1 MAGLPSARAGAI
13 VSGLA
18 GLDPPAPFL
27 ALPLIALLRGAVGLA
42 DARVR
47 AVAGIDFRLR
57 APVQF
62 DRPQAIGAMLC
73 IFLLCGQRR
82 GERGQDQ
89 RGERK
94 EQADHDRCLPR
105 NGFPPAERRRRPCFA
120 GCGPICARPMTT
132 PRKTLSLSRVVA
144 PASGPELSPEAQL
157 IAQAIRRKLC
167 ITAVYNKTA
176 MVITPHIL
184 YTKHDDPFI
193 DGVVTLRDGKVPAE
207 PKLGTFK
214 LAGLNSVMLTADN
227 FEPHALFDPTDAK
240 YEGVTLAKL
249 G

>member
-1 MAGLPSARAGAI
+1 M
-13 VSGLA
+13 
-18 GLDPPAPFL
+18 
-27 ALPLIALLRGAVGLA
+27 
-42 DARVR
+42 
-47 AVAGIDFRLR
+47 
-57 APVQF
+57 
-62 DRPQAIGAMLC
+62 
-73 IFLLCGQRR
+73 
-82 GERGQDQ
+82 
-89 RGERK
+89 
-94 EQADHDRCLPR
+94 
-105 NGFPPAERRRRPCFA
+105 N
-120 GCGPICARPMTT
+120 T

-144 PASGPELSPEAQL
+144 PESGPELSPEAQL

-214 LAGLNSVMLTADN
+214 LAGLNSVMLTADS

-240 YEGVTLAKL
+240 YEGVTLAKI